1 MFWKEKCR
9 KHIIAALYDRFS
21 YLESFWS
28 WGGGG
33 GGKDVV
39 PTVFCFLVE
48 QIVSFII

>member
-1 MFWKEKCR
+1 MTDF
-9 KHIIAALYDRFS
+9 HI
-21 YLESFWS
+21 WS
-28 WGGGG
+28 HSGVGVGGG